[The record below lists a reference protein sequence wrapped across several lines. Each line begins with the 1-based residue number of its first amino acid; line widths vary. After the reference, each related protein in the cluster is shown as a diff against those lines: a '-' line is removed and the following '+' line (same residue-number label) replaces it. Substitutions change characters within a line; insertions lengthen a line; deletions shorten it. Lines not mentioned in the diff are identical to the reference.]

1 MNEFFKDYV
10 EMCKAGAHFYR
21 KHWLGTIITMT
32 VFSVPTTL
40 LISPELREDI
50 ADKVK
55 SKFKK
60 KGGR

>member
-1 MNEFFKDYV
+1 MNELFKDYV
-10 EMCKAGAHFYR
+10 EMCKVGAHFYR
-21 KHWLGTIITMT
+21 KHWLATIITMT
-32 VFSVPTTL
+32 VSSVSTAL
-40 LISPELREDI
+40 LVSPELREDI